1 MPQRHHQ
8 GHKRT
13 PKQLALIIK

>member
-13 PKQLALIIK
+13 PKQLALII